1 MISTNAT
8 NTHFRIAV
16 VIPAFNEDE
25 NLPSLIAE
33 LRQINHPDFQL
44 IPVVVNDCSKDETA
58 LVARNL
64 KVDLI
69 DLPVNLGIG
78 GAVQSGMIYAY
89 ESGFQYAMQLD
100 GDGQHPPSEIH
111 KLVAAMKKSDFSVVI
126 GSRFIESDGFQSS
139 SLRRAGIHYLKWVI
153 KILTG
158 LQITDAT
165 SGLRLYNRSALAAI
179 AAYYPDEYP
188 EPEAIIYFH
197 KKKLSIGETP
207 VIMRHRQAGKSSIS
221 FINSIYYFWKVS
233 LAIIY
238 AYLKV

>member
-1 MISTNAT
+1 MKSKNLDPD
-8 NTHFRIAV
+8 FRIAV
-16 VIPAFNEDE
+16 VIPAFNEAK
-25 NLPSLIAE
+25 NLPSLINE
-33 LRQINHPDFQL
+33 LRKIQEAEFQL
-44 IPVVVNDCSKDETA
+44 VPIIVNDCSKDDTA
-58 LVARNL
+58 AVARSL

-100 GDGQHPPSEIH
+100 GDGQHPPSEIS
-111 KLVAAMKKSDFSVVI
+111 KMVAAMKKSGFSVVI
-126 GSRFIESDGFQSS
+126 GSRFLEADGFQSS
-139 SLRRAGIHYLKWVI
+139 SLRRAGIRYLKGVI
-153 KILTG
+153 KFLTG

-165 SGLRLYNRSALAAI
+165 SGFRLYNRKALAAI
-179 AAYYPDEYP
+179 AANYPDEYP

-197 KKKLSIGETP
+197 KKKLTIGETP

-221 FINSIYYFWKVS
+221 FINSFYYFWKVS